1 MTKMT
6 RGKMK
11 PRKLILSR
19 KGFDSKYGGCP
30 SPIFPDRT
38 MYSLPIA
45 GGDHEVPLHY
55 RDLHHGNIN
64 IGQVVEGLTGG
75 RHQAWDLVGLDPD
88 VRPDAVPRHDGWRGL
103 FGQLSA
109 SQTHLANQRVGAG
122 DVFLFFG
129 LFRRVQETREG
140 WRFVRGEPQ
149 QHILWGWL
157 QIEQVCK
164 VDEIRNDE
172 RFDWATYHCQFSW
185 SGDPKNTLY
194 VATDQLDLQDI
205 VTAPGAGVFPRFD
218 ERLAL
223 TKPGGSASQWRLP
236 RWFYPDDDK
245 TPLTY
250 HPRNLWR
257 HDDDYAYVQRRG
269 PGQEFV
275 LDLRQCPEAMGWL
288 SELVRDL
295 GAIDTGD
302 QDARTN

>member
-1 MTKMT
+1 
-6 RGKMK
+6 MK
-11 PRKLILSR
+11 
-19 KGFDSKYGGCP
+19 F
-30 SPIFPDRT
+30 
-38 MYSLPIA
+38 
-45 GGDHEVPLHY
+45 
-55 RDLHHGNIN
+55 
-64 IGQVVEGLTGG
+64 GQVVESLTGG
-75 RHQAWDLVGLDPD
+75 RHQAWELVGLDPD

-269 PGQEFV
+269 PVRSSCWTCGSA
-275 LDLRQCPEAMGWL
+275 LRQWAGFL
-288 SELVRDL
+288 SSCGTWGLLIQEIRTL
-295 GAIDTGD
+295 GQIRICFLATYQRCSHRPRGLRLH
-302 QDARTN
+302 QGLPG

>member
-1 MTKMT
+1 
-6 RGKMK
+6 MK

-103 FGQLSA
+103 LGQLSA

-129 LFRRVQETREG
+129 LFRRVQETRED

-194 VATDQLDLQDI
+194 VATDQLDLQDT
-205 VTAPGAGVFPRFD
+205 VTAPGAGVFSRFD

-236 RWFYPDDDK
+236 RWFYPDGDK

-275 LDLRQCPEAMGWL
+275 LDLRQYPEAMGWL
-288 SELVRDL
+288 SGLVRDL